1 MKISNLISQTTQVF
15 NVLCHEKCQRCFR
28 TEYGEGLCSGGSHC
42 VVRETVLQQ
51 IITLIKSAYAQTQ
64 GDLKYKA
71 IFIFLMK
78 RSSAKVF
85 GQPKCTNG

>member
-1 MKISNLISQTTQVF
+1 MSQTHVF
-15 NVLCHEKCQRCFR
+15 NVLYLKNARDAA
-28 TEYGEGLCSGGSHC
+28 GGAGLCSGGSYC
-42 VVRETVLQQ
+42 VVREIVIKQ

-64 GDLKYKA
+64 GDLDYKA

-85 GQPKCTNG
+85 G